1 MIENRQGKLKMHS
14 KIALYASKS
23 RGNVAVVLKDS
34 AILMLCFHC
43 HSICAIS
50 KECVLQ
56 HEKTSYSNTATIW
69 KCLGNTVSRNI
80 LQYYAIIGSDATSFF
95 YIIGKIN

>member
-56 HEKTSYSNTATIW
+56 
-69 KCLGNTVSRNI
+69 
-80 LQYYAIIGSDATSFF
+80 LQYGSVWGTLSVEI
-95 YIIGKIN
+95 YYNTMRL

>member
-34 AILMLCFHC
+34 AIWKRVKK
-43 HSICAIS
+43 
-50 KECVLQ
+50 KEKKLQ
-56 HEKTSYSNTATIW
+56 KF
-69 KCLGNTVSRNI
+69 KP
-80 LQYYAIIGSDATSFF
+80 
-95 YIIGKIN
+95 K